1 MLRLDAPSG
10 QRLVKPSHLLS
21 HYGGSEA
28 NVCVVLAQLGID
40 TQFVTALPD
49 NPIGQGAV
57 AELHSLAVG
66 TRGILHQGERMGIYF
81 HEPGNGIRPSK
92 IYYDREHSSFSQL
105 TFAQQNWSSLLEN
118 QEWLH
123 WSGITP
129 ALGENSASLCRSVLA
144 AARSKGLR
152 ISADLN
158 YRSTLWKYGKTPKEV
173 MPELLQHCELINGDL
188 EALQTYLGIQTDP
201 ALSPVQQF
209 ESAAQQLRK
218 LLPNIKML
226 AMSFRDQT
234 PEGHMTYQGALH
246 AEGKSFFTE
255 TYVLSRVT
263 DRIGSGDAFMAG
275 LLYGVL
281 QQESARETIAIA
293 TACAILK
300 HAVWGDFLRINK
312 EEIDEF
318 LKNGLSYKVTR

>member
-28 NVCVVLAQLGID
+28 NVCVVLAQLGIAA
-40 TQFVTALPD
+40 QFVTAVPD
-49 NPIGQGAV
+49 NPIGKGAV
-57 AELHSLAVG
+57 AELDSLSVD
-66 TRGILHQGERMGIYF
+66 TRGILLQGERMGIYF
-81 HEPGNGIRPSK
+81 HESGNGIRPSK
-92 IYYDREHSSFSQL
+92 IYYDREYSSFSQL
-105 TFAQQNWSSLLEN
+105 TFAQHDWTRLMQN
-118 QEWLH
+118 QDWLH

-144 AARSKGLR
+144 AARTKGLR

-188 EALQTYLGIQTDP
+188 EALQMYLGIQTDP
-201 ALSPVQQF
+201 ASPPGQQF

-218 LLPNIKML
+218 LLPNTKVL

-246 AEGKSFFTE
+246 TEGKSFFTE

-275 LLYGVL
+275 LIYGVIN
-281 QQESARETIAIA
+281 QEAAHKTIAVA

-300 HAVWGDFLRINK
+300 HAVWGDFLRIDK
-312 EEIDEF
+312 TEIDEF